1 MKMSWILKQ
10 NNILDE
16 PADVLICSANV
27 HLTLSGGV
35 GADLLA
41 RYGNA
46 MPTVLHEVVQKRNP
60 HCVEQGE
67 IIPYTGPE
75 IPYRIVLHVVAI
87 DGWYESSSEIVTDV
101 TQRALQMAAAK
112 GAKKVALTALA
123 TGFGHLT
130 LAEFGK
136 GITPLLNASMPPIE
150 EVVICL
156 LLDFEV
162 AELARHV
169 PGLKCVSTIN
179 EPLTN

>member
-1 MKMSWILKQ
+1 MRWALKQ
-10 NNILDE
+10 NNIVDE
-16 PADVLICSANV
+16 PADVLICSANI

-46 MPTVLHEVVQKRNP
+46 MQSALQEGLRARNSHYVQR
-60 HCVEQGE
+60 GE
-67 IIPYTGPE
+67 IIRYTGPE
-75 IPYRIVLHVVAI
+75 LPYKSVLHAVAI
-87 DGWYESSSEIVTDV
+87 DGWYESTPSIVTDV
-101 TQRALQMAAAK
+101 ARRALQMAAEQ
-112 GAKKVALTALA
+112 GAKRVALTALA

-130 LAEFGK
+130 LAQFGK
-136 GITPLLNASMPPIE
+136 GITPLLDVIMPPIE

-169 PGLKCVSTIN
+169 PGLKGVSAN
-179 EPLTN
+179 N